1 MVKHYLWLRPGEP
14 NKSISCVTQKRHMD
28 PERPATFIIRI
39 NPAGGRRA
47 AQKEPLSKTTDTG
60 HISANQSESFEWTD
74 LTGRVVVKTWPD
86 DISWD
91 AHGGL
96 RITAGWPVAVE
107 DRLAGHYAR
116 VELDQHGHGT
126 VEQDPYGL
134 HPLYI
139 GQVRGITLVANRPHL
154 VAVEIERLTGKR
166 AERDHRFAAW
176 LAFSGRPIGDRTG
189 YEDVSCVPF
198 GATVRIDPARGV
210 RFSLTDAP
218 WLLPATDIDDSC
230 IDRIEA
236 ELIANLRAAI
246 SAMGH
251 TPRLQLTGGRDS
263 RLVLALAIRAELLQD
278 VEIVT
283 NGKADTP
290 DVIVAK
296 DLATSLGLRHTLL
309 KWGDGVVSLH
319 EQCAHVARVA
329 GAVSPIDSSI
339 SLSKDGRMTLSGF
352 HGETLRTH
360 WPDIPDYQDL
370 QSVVTGYLSGP
381 SGKTGILHRDAYTA
395 ALTDGIQSL
404 LEPAEQMVRPEDLF
418 DAYSIQH
425 RVRRWLSARPE
436 RLADKFLPL
445 YYPPATELAFQMDWR
460 ERVEGRI
467 HDTIIERVGRLLS
480 EPPYYKPGGL
490 YKPATSSSPVREG
503 RNKRIARNPGDSIDD
518 YQRSLDKKTLD
529 KLISKHVEKAFNN
542 TKPPAAVAEPRSTDP
557 NLIKRQAAYRELIA
571 ARDDNPVFDLVDR
584 DRLIDAVNHLPDLN
598 PYVALQVHG
607 AMTGVIWLGRLE
619 KEY

>member
-1 MVKHYLWLRPGEP
+1 
-14 NKSISCVTQKRHMD
+14 MD
-28 PERPATFIIRI
+28 IERSATFIIRV
-39 NPAGGRRA
+39 NPGGAGPVVRKNPVSEITGA
-47 AQKEPLSKTTDTG
+47 GHKSVNDTG
-60 HISANQSESFEWTD
+60 PFEWPD
-74 LTGRVVVKTWPD
+74 STGRVVVTAWPGNAPRD
-86 DISWD
+86 TNN
-91 AHGGL
+91 GL
-96 RITAGWPVAVE
+96 RIITGWPVIVE
-107 DRLAGHYAR
+107 DRLVGHYAEVQVDSAGR
-116 VELDQHGHGT
+116 GT
-126 VEQDPYGL
+126 VHQDPYGL

-139 GQVRGITLVANRPHL
+139 GSARGVTFIANRPHL
-154 VAVEIERLTGKR
+154 VAGELEQLTGER
-166 AERDHRFAAW
+166 AARDHRFAAW

-189 YEDVSCVPF
+189 YEDVRCVPF

-210 RFSLTDAP
+210 RFSFTDAP
-218 WLLPATDIDDSC
+218 WRLPVTDIDDSC

-246 SAMGH
+246 RAMGH

-263 RLVLALAIRAELLQD
+263 RLVLALAVRAGLLQD

-283 NGKADTP
+283 NGKP
-290 DVIVAK
+290 DLPDAIVAK

-329 GAVSPIDSSI
+329 GAVSPADGSI

-352 HGETLRTH
+352 RGETLRTH
-360 WPDIPDYQDL
+360 GPDIPDYQDL

-381 SGKTGILHRDAYTA
+381 SGKAGILHRDAYTT

-436 RLADKFLPL
+436 RFADKFLPL
-445 YYPPATELAFQMDWR
+445 YHPPATELAFQMDWR
-460 ERVEGRI
+460 DRVAGRI
-467 HDTIIERVGRLLS
+467 HNTIIERAGRLLS
-480 EPPYYKPGGL
+480 QPPYYKPGGL
-490 YKPATSSSPVREG
+490 YKPATISSPKREG
-503 RNKRIARNPGDSIDD
+503 QNKPGARKSNDNADGRE
-518 YQRSLDKKTLD
+518 RSLDKKSLD

-542 TKPPAAVAEPRSTDP
+542 TKPPVATAEGCAADP

-584 DRLIDAVNHLPDLN
+584 DRLIDAVNHLPTLN

>member
-1 MVKHYLWLRPGEP
+1 M
-14 NKSISCVTQKRHMD
+14 TQKRYEELD
-28 PERPATFIIRI
+28 RSSTFIVRI
-39 NPAGGRRA
+39 NPAGGRRT
-47 AQKEPLSKTTDTG
+47 AQKYPLSKTTDTG
-60 HISANQSESFEWTD
+60 HISTNQGKSFEWAD
-74 LTGRVVVKTWPD
+74 LTGRVVVKAWPGN
-86 DISWD
+86 ISRD

-116 VELDQHGHGT
+116 VELDQHGYGT
-126 VEQDPYGL
+126 VKQDPYGL

-154 VAVEIERLTGKR
+154 VAVEIERLTGKS
-166 AERDHRFAAW
+166 AERDQRCAAW
-176 LAFSGRPIGDRTG
+176 LAFCGRPIGDRTG
-189 YEDVSCVPF
+189 YEDVRCIPF
-198 GATVRIDPARGV
+198 GAIVRIDPARGV
-210 RFSLTDAP
+210 KFSFTDAP
-218 WLLPATDIDDSC
+218 WLLPVTDIDASC

-236 ELIANLRAAI
+236 ELIANLQAATR
-246 SAMGH
+246 AMGH

-263 RLVLALAIRAELLQD
+263 RLVLALAVRAGLLRD

-283 NGKADTP
+283 HGKAGTP
-290 DVIVAK
+290 DAIVAK
-296 DLATSLGLRHTLL
+296 ELATSLGLRHTLL
-309 KWGDGVVSLH
+309 KWGDGVVNLH

-329 GAVSPIDSSI
+329 GAVSPIDGSI

-425 RVRRWLSARPE
+425 RVRRWLSARTE
-436 RLADKFLPL
+436 RLADEFLPL
-445 YYPPATELAFQMDWR
+445 YYPPATELAFQMDWG
-460 ERVEGRI
+460 ERVAGRI
-467 HDTIIERVGRLLS
+467 HDTIIERAGRLLS

-490 YKPATSSSPVREG
+490 YKPATTSLPMREE
-503 RNKRIARNPGDSIDD
+503 RNKRIARNPDASTGD

-542 TKPPAAVAEPRSTDP
+542 TKPPAAVAEPRSTDS
-557 NLIKRQAAYRELIA
+557 NLIERQEAYRELIA
-571 ARDDNPVFDLVDR
+571 ARDDNPAFDLVDR
-584 DRLIDAVNHLPDLN
+584 DRLIDAVNHLPALN
-598 PYVALQVHG
+598 PYVALQVYG

-619 KEY
+619 EYQGKRDGIEFRPRC